1 MTRKTSKPAKA
12 KSPRPSRAAKPASR
26 ATPTK
31 KSKPAKPP
39 AKAFIVFGADEY
51 ARPRAARFWAT
62 DAEPLEKAAAAMK
75 VRLIEV
81 TDPDIAE
88 IMKAI
93 PPGRLH
99 ASGQGFLPYVK
110 GETYAELVNSTAIR
124 EPLDPA
130 ATAETLPGS
139 WDEIGPGHLV
149 IARESLECGWW
160 EAIVVSRENDIL
172 TLRYR
177 DYPKAPK
184 FTRHVATIAM
194 VNPGPT

>member
-39 AKAFIVFGADEY
+39 AKAYIVFGADEY

-99 ASGQGFLPYVK
+99 RSGEGFLPYVK
-110 GETYAELVNSTAIR
+110 GETYAELVTATTIQ
-124 EPLDPA
+124 EPSGPA
-130 ATAETLPGS
+130 PTAQTLPS
-139 WDEIGPGHLV
+139 NWDEVAPGHLV
-149 IARESLECGWW
+149 LAREALECGWW
-160 EAIVVSRENDIL
+160 EAVVTERNGDLL

-177 DYPKAPK
+177 DYPIYRN
-184 FTRHVATIAM
+184 FV
-194 VNPGPT
+194 